1 MKTLLTI
8 FILLI
13 YYTNSQNS
21 LQSNYGFSRIN
32 ENINFNLNLYGDFN
46 TFLGDFKVNQ
56 SYFGNSYLPTNSIN
70 DNQKLEFNWKKEL
83 YKGIYLESVQK
94 LDYVGNN
101 FNTDINNNLLNFRVL
116 PGIRYQINE
125 NKSVNI
131 NYGYDNHQQL
141 GIISSTPALN
151 FSSIYNDNIDEYYLE
166 SNFEHF
172 QTQRTLN
179 RNYKL
184 NDLKLN
190 LSRIVENSNLNIN
203 SAYND
208 IENDFVRLNQD
219 SFQIEDRNE
228 SKLNLGL
235 NFNYLLFENL
245 SQDVS
250 ISYLNTSRNNSY
262 REFDQNN
269 LRSGVFEI
277 RELNGYNVYSKLNYK
292 YSNSLLR
299 LTFQNYTE
307 NLRNTAKNKFLLNN
321 NDLESQ
327 QTNISLLDYENTFS
341 RIILNN
347 NFILDY
353 FNLFMTEFF
362 YEINKYNT
370 PSENENRD
378 RDQIVLRLNQKYEH
392 KFSQFFKFG
401 LELEGRFRQLVY
413 LKSEN
418 SINNIKERSLKFS
431 PYYKYQNKKLEMT
444 PEFQIFVNY
453 RSYDYEYLFQT
464 IRSDA
469 QRSITLRDSINY
481 TFNNKYRLNVSYIY
495 RYRETGLFS
504 WEKFSQTIF
513 EEKNEFYSNII
524 FYLQKE
530 ENYYGVGLRYYNLQ
544 LISIRNLGNLGDSD
558 FFLNSI
564 SPVVDFNIKI
574 QDRTKLIVYG
584 WYEYQKNN
592 DRLRIIPNIKFET
605 QVDLD

>member
-32 ENINFNLNLYGDFN
+32 ENINFNINLYGNFN

-83 YKGIYLESVQK
+83 YKGIYLESNQK

-101 FNTDINNNLLNFRVL
+101 FSTDINNNLLNFRVL

-190 LSRIVENSNLNIN
+190 LSRIVESSNLNIN

-208 IENDFVRLNQD
+208 IENDFVRLSQD

-250 ISYLNTSRNNSY
+250 ISYLNTSRSNSY

-277 RELNGYNVYSKLNYK
+277 RELNGYNIYSKLNYK

-307 NLRNTAKNKFLLNN
+307 NLRNTAKNKFLMNN

-347 NFILDY
+347 NFNLNY
-353 FNLFMTEFF
+353 YNLFMTEFF

-392 KFSQFFKFG
+392 KFSQFFTFG
-401 LELEGRFRQLVY
+401 LELEGRFRHLVY

-513 EEKNEFYSNII
+513 EEKYEFYSNII

-530 ENYYGVGLRYYNLQ
+530 ENFYGVGLRYYNLQ

-592 DRLRIIPNIKFET
+592 DRLRIIPNIKLET